1 MNAEIVLLYQLHIGI
16 MFIHRNLISRM
27 GYLRPIW
34 ACCNEKQ
41 GKAFSNYNNAADLF
55 IDNLVG

>member
-1 MNAEIVLLYQLHIGI
+1 
-16 MFIHRNLISRM
+16 M

-55 IDNLVG
+55 MDNLVG